1 MTISE
6 YEVRKQK
13 VQALRDLGVLPYA
26 HKYNKTH
33 MISELLT
40 HKDDSGFRDSTE
52 IVSNPK
58 SLYKTAGRLTLF
70 RAHGSLSFA
79 RLLDESG
86 EIQLMFHKDNCLIDE
101 ADASAMEKWNI
112 SAYKLLEKLID
123 VGDFIGVE
131 GELFITHK
139 GELTLFVH
147 HYTFLSKAIQPLGD
161 KFHGIGEDQEKSY
174 RQRYLD
180 MIFNQDTLRRM
191 KLRSKFL
198 RVIREFYRSQG
209 FIEVETPVLG
219 NAASGAAAR
228 PFVTHHHDFDLD
240 MYLRISPETNLKK
253 ATVGMLEKIFEVAK
267 DFRNEGS
274 DPSHHQEFTM
284 IEHYAAY
291 RDHEDNMRFTE
302 QMFDYIFTHIP
313 ELKQTIN
320 VTDKQGVTKE
330 VSLQTPRE
338 RIDYVAQIRKDSGI
352 DVSAYSEGDDDQL
365 RADIKTAGHTRE
377 GIDKQGLVTMIDYLY
392 KKVTRPK
399 IVWPAFIVNYPKLM
413 QPLARTSNADDKLVE
428 QRQLLINGREVIK
441 AYSELVDPVEQQA
454 NFDAQAAALEAW
466 DEEATAGDPEFV
478 QAMEYGM
485 PPQSGRGM
493 GIDRIFALLTE
504 QSNIRDVILF
514 PMMKPIPQSG
524 DHDSTTSTSA
534 T

>member
-1 MTISE
+1 M
-6 YEVRKQK
+6 
-13 VQALRDLGVLPYA
+13 
-26 HKYNKTH
+26 
-33 MISELLT
+33 
-40 HKDDSGFRDSTE
+40 
-52 IVSNPK
+52 
-58 SLYKTAGRLTLF
+58 
-70 RAHGSLSFA
+70 
-79 RLLDESG
+79 
-86 EIQLMFHKDNCLIDE
+86 
-101 ADASAMEKWNI
+101 
-112 SAYKLLEKLID
+112 
-123 VGDFIGVE
+123 E

-240 MYLRISPETNLKK
+240 MFLRISPETNLKK

-291 RDHEDNMRFTE
+291 RDHEDNMHFTE

-338 RIDYVAQIRKDSGI
+338 RID
-352 DVSAYSEGDDDQL
+352 
-365 RADIKTAGHTRE
+365 
-377 GIDKQGLVTMIDYLY
+377 
-392 KKVTRPK
+392 
-399 IVWPAFIVNYPKLM
+399 
-413 QPLARTSNADDKLVE
+413 
-428 QRQLLINGREVIK
+428 
-441 AYSELVDPVEQQA
+441 
-454 NFDAQAAALEAW
+454 
-466 DEEATAGDPEFV
+466 
-478 QAMEYGM
+478 
-485 PPQSGRGM
+485 
-493 GIDRIFALLTE
+493 
-504 QSNIRDVILF
+504 
-514 PMMKPIPQSG
+514 
-524 DHDSTTSTSA
+524 
-534 T
+534 